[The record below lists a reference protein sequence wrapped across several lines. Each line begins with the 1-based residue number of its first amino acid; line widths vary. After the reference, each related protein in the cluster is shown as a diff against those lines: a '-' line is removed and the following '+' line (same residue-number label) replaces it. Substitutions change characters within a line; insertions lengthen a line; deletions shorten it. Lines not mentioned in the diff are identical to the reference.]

1 MPIAFPIAR
10 YWRLVVP
17 PVPRRLTIRRDG
29 DSAVVM
35 ADGREIGFL
44 HPYPVADWL
53 QTLVQQVP
61 HILASMEE
69 LATQRALYATAL
81 LAADPAAA
89 KALSAR
95 LGVPLD
101 GCSDVLWGVGD
112 AVELAAHTL
121 IDDEGDREPPPE

>member
-1 MPIAFPIAR
+1 M
-10 YWRLVVP
+10 
-17 PVPRRLTIRRDG
+17 
-29 DSAVVM
+29 
-35 ADGREIGFL
+35 
-44 HPYPVADWL
+44 
-53 QTLVQQVP
+53 QQVP

-89 KALSAR
+89 KALSAQ

-121 IDDEGDREPPPE
+121 IDDEGDREPPPD